1 MQRDSSWWP
10 CASGPRVGIGS
21 CPLCLVTRVLGH
33 IHRGEALGAFHGAGT
48 SSHPVTLAWDG
59 PWQGRLRWP
68 AGSARGLA
76 GGPRCKSSGTA
87 GEEWRRAQHRRERG
101 PGPWSTVR
109 TEPPTSVN
117 RQTAPARLLARR
129 SRLRAVGTTVG
140 SRRLV
145 SDGGSA
151 GRSGDATREPVSA
164 GTARSRGQGWD
175 WSFLVPSAARAVP
188 GCAGPGEVMGS
199 PGGGWPGTAVTPA
212 VGLLRGS
219 CEGAVAPG
227 VTAVISPT
235 QTCGPW
241 TSWRRR
247 SPRTAP
253 RAGSAWRGSK
263 ALWACSSRPPPRT
276 P

>member
-1 MQRDSSWWP
+1 MAHLGHSPCHFKENHWFDPKGRCPGAFWIILWAAVGGGDVRLPEGLMQRDSSWWP

-117 RQTAPARLLARR
+117 RQTAPARLLAP
-129 SRLRAVGTTVG
+129 AV
-140 SRRLV
+140 
-145 SDGGSA
+145 
-151 GRSGDATREPVSA
+151 P
-164 GTARSRGQGWD
+164 
-175 WSFLVPSAARAVP
+175 AARCGDHCRVP
-188 GCAGPGEVMGS
+188 AS
-199 PGGGWPGTAVTPA
+199 GWRWRLSWA
-212 VGLLRGS
+212 LRGRH
-219 CEGAVAPG
+219 A
-227 VTAVISPT
+227 
-235 QTCGPW
+235 
-241 TSWRRR
+241 
-247 SPRTAP
+247 
-253 RAGSAWRGSK
+253 
-263 ALWACSSRPPPRT
+263 
-276 P
+276 